1 MGQRCGAGDYFDDL
15 VHNLVKVNLNSLS
28 TSWFIRTSCILVFLF
43 SWPFGVSRLG
53 FAWCFFFFFN

>member
-28 TSWFIRTSCILVFLF
+28 TSWFIMDLLHSGVF
-43 SWPFGVSRLG
+43 V
-53 FAWCFFFFFN
+53 